1 MILQKLYK
9 NFTNIGSQI
18 IISYKLLTSFEK
30 EYIMSLGSIKMGQ
43 TSNLKNLEPTSLVT
57 TLTVDTIY
65 AAFAYVYSPAFVFK
79 GETHKAWELVYAHK
93 GEVVIETPERTQIL
107 HKGEAFIHK
116 PYEFHKIRANNTACN
131 MIFLSFDTESE
142 ELFLAAGKPLVVS
155 QSQVH
160 TILRIAD
167 ECAVSLAG
175 KNSMPD
181 LEKDKKPEFA
191 ASQIIKNLLEVL
203 LIDFIRQVTGNS
215 PEKLSQPTLYTEKS
229 IVQSAISYMQNNLTQ
244 KLTLQDIAAQV
255 GYSASYLSSVFR
267 KTMNISVINYC
278 ILLKIEKAKKLIAE
292 GNKNIN
298 EIAEILDFNSVQYFS
313 TQFKKITKMTP
324 TQFASAIKLS
334 HFHFDSRLL

>member
-1 MILQKLYK
+1 
-9 NFTNIGSQI
+9 
-18 IISYKLLTSFEK
+18 
-30 EYIMSLGSIKMGQ
+30 MSLWRIKMEQ

-57 TLTVDTIY
+57 TLTVNTSY
-65 AAFAYVYSPAFVFK
+65 AAFVYVYSPTFVFK

-93 GEVVIETPERTQIL
+93 GEVIIETPEHTQVL

-116 PYEFHKIRANNTACN
+116 PYEFHKIRANNTTCN

-142 ELFLAAGKPLVVS
+142 ELFLAADKPLVVS
-155 QSQVH
+155 QYHIH
-160 TILRIAD
+160 TIARIAD
-167 ECAVSLAG
+167 ECTVCLAG
-175 KNSMPD
+175 KNTMPA
-181 LEKDKKPEFA
+181 LEKGKKTEFA

-203 LIDFIRQVTGNS
+203 LIDFIRQVTDNS

-298 EIAEILDFNSVQYFS
+298 EIAEMLDFNSVQYFS

-334 HFHFDSRLL
+334 HFHFDSQFL

>member
-1 MILQKLYK
+1 MAV
-9 NFTNIGSQI
+9 
-18 IISYKLLTSFEK
+18 EK
-30 EYIMSLGSIKMGQ
+30 EYIMSLGSIKMEQ

-334 HFHFDSRLL
+334 HFHFDSLLL

>member
-1 MILQKLYK
+1 
-9 NFTNIGSQI
+9 
-18 IISYKLLTSFEK
+18 
-30 EYIMSLGSIKMGQ
+30 MGQ

-298 EIAEILDFNSVQYFS
+298 EIAEMLDFNSVQYFS

-334 HFHFDSRLL
+334 HFHFDSQFL

>member
-1 MILQKLYK
+1 M
-9 NFTNIGSQI
+9 
-18 IISYKLLTSFEK
+18 E
-30 EYIMSLGSIKMGQ
+30 Q

-334 HFHFDSRLL
+334 HFHFDSLLL

>member
-1 MILQKLYK
+1 
-9 NFTNIGSQI
+9 
-18 IISYKLLTSFEK
+18 
-30 EYIMSLGSIKMGQ
+30 MGQ

-93 GEVVIETPERTQIL
+93 GEVVIETPERIQIL

-191 ASQIIKNLLEVL
+191 AFQIIKNLLEVL

>member
-1 MILQKLYK
+1 
-9 NFTNIGSQI
+9 
-18 IISYKLLTSFEK
+18 
-30 EYIMSLGSIKMGQ
+30 MSLWRIKMEQ

-57 TLTVDTIY
+57 TLTVNTIY

-142 ELFLAAGKPLVVS
+142 ELFLAADKPLVVS

-298 EIAEILDFNSVQYFS
+298 EIAEMLDFNSVQYFS

-334 HFHFDSRLL
+334 HFHFDSQFL